1 MGEVVV
7 NYVTST
13 LTNGETVEFV
23 GTYGND
29 YFKENGDFR
38 FSTNLVYTVIAR
50 DGSQENVL
58 PMGFVTMIGT
68 KSTNGTTSNPHCG

>member
-23 GTYGND
+23 GSYGNV

-38 FSTNLVYTVIAR
+38 FSTNVVYMVIAR

-58 PMGFVTMIGT
+58 PHIDSAWGSRFSLFRFIY
-68 KSTNGTTSNPHCG
+68 KEE

>member
-7 NYVTST
+7 NYVNST

-23 GTYGND
+23 GSYCND

-38 FSTNLVYTVIAR
+38 FSTNVVYMVIAR

-58 PMGFVTMIGT
+58 PIDSAWGSRFSLFRFIY
-68 KSTNGTTSNPHCG
+68 KEE